1 MKTIL
6 AISAL
11 MLAISLPAFAQWGQR
26 RLSPDDQRR
35 FDSYYER
42 WQQYRQTN
50 NRGEMSSME
59 KRMQD
64 IYQHYGI
71 PANTP
76 YGRVAAG
83 GGGGYWDGDRDRG
96 GDRDRD
102 RDRDWNRGPGWGR
115 NDYRARFSPNDQSRF
130 DSYYS
135 RWLQYRRTNNRDQIA
150 SMEKRM
156 WDLMDRNNVPRSVPF
171 SDLASRRY

>member
-1 MKTIL
+1 MKLLTACALVL
-6 AISAL
+6 AMA
-11 MLAISLPAFAQWGQR
+11 LPAFGQQR
-26 RLSPDDQRR
+26 RLSPDDQSR
-35 FDSYYER
+35 FNSYYQR

-50 NRGEMSSME
+50 KRGEMSSME

-64 IYQHYGI
+64 IYQRYRI

-76 YGRVAAG
+76 YGRVASSG
-83 GGGGYWDGDRDRG
+83 GDWDRDRG
-96 GDRDRD
+96 PGWDRDRDRD
-102 RDRDWNRGPGWGR
+102 RDRDWGR
-115 NDYRARFSPNDQSRF
+115 NNYRERFSSDDQSRF

-156 WDLMDRNNVPRSVPF
+156 WEVMDRYDVPHSVPF
-171 SDLASRRY
+171 SALASRR

>member
-1 MKTIL
+1 MKKIFLIL
-6 AISAL
+6 GL
-11 MLAISLPAFAQWGQR
+11 MLAITLPALAQWGQR

-35 FDSYYER
+35 FDSYYQR

-50 NRGEMSSME
+50 NRSDMSSME

-76 YGRVAAG
+76 YGRVASD
-83 GGGGYWDGDRDRG
+83 GGGGYEDRV
-96 GDRDRD
+96 
-102 RDRDWNRGPGWGR
+102 RDWDRSRDGGSSN
-115 NDYRARFSPNDQSRF
+115 YRVRFSPEDQSHF

-156 WDLMDRNNVPRSVPF
+156 WDVMDRYNVPRSVPF
-171 SDLASRRY
+171 SKLASRRY